1 MSISGLWLSLLIL
14 LPALLAPFVPR
25 AYSQTDSP
33 QRMNIQGGRTTW
45 EILDPNS
52 PSHTLKDIMGEA
64 NAGLFNRNGYVLQS
78 GHRNRAQSSRFT
90 ASLSI
95 PSLDYG
101 TINKNQSIT
110 KNINIVVSYPDLPGY
125 SLSFAQ
131 DHPPMSPS
139 GKIIPDAA
147 CDNAKEPCNTRQAS
161 VWTNPLTPGFGYRVQ
176 NAQSSPDFFPPDQ
189 YRPFTSLALLDRRPA
204 IVVQSHANGTS
215 VEQTTASVKLIS
227 LDANSADQ
235 FTNTIII
242 TASPAL

>member
-1 MSISGLWLSLLIL
+1 MSISRSWLPLLMIL
-14 LPALLAPFVPR
+14 PTILVPLVPR
-25 AYSQTDSP
+25 AYGQTDSP

-45 EILDPNS
+45 EALDPNT
-52 PSHTLKDIMGEA
+52 PSHTLNDVMGES

-90 ASLSI
+90 VSLNI

-110 KNINIVVSYPDLPGY
+110 KDINIVVSFPDLPGY
-125 SLSFAQ
+125 TLSFAQ
-131 DHPPMSPS
+131 DHPLMSPS
-139 GKIIPDAA
+139 GKIIPDTV
-147 CDNAKEPCNTRQAS
+147 CDNAKVPCNTRHAS
-161 VWTNPLTPGFGYRVQ
+161 TWVNPQIPGFGYRVE
-176 NAQSSPDFFPPDQ
+176 NPLSSPDFSPPDQ
-189 YRPFTSLALLDRRPA
+189 YRPFTSLGLLDRRPA
-204 IVVQSHANGTS
+204 IVIQSYTNAAS
-215 VEQTTASVKLIS
+215 VEQTITSVKLLS